1 MSYLELRVLVV
12 LELEWFSSSES
23 DSSVLTDSFRAQPAA
38 EPTPCALFLAGR
50 GREALVPCAESPV
63 PVLAALLAGDHWVAG
78 AGAVSAVLVMMTL
91 LSWLITITVVMLPP
105 LLSSS
110 VSSHK
115 YPVRGFTFHISPSQL
130 WLWSALRAP
139 SQVFCRDSFIM
150 HSLQLCNY
158 VKWSTET
165 FVRGEA

>member
-1 MSYLELRVLVV
+1 MLEIVGMSYLELRVLVV

-23 DSSVLTDSFRAQPAA
+23 DSSVLTDSFRAQDTA
-38 EPTPCALFLAGR
+38 PTPCALFLAGR

-78 AGAVSAVLVMMTL
+78 AGAGSAVSAVLVMMTL

-115 YPVRGFTFHISPSQL
+115 YPVFGFTFHFSPFPVRVSCGGGL
-130 WLWSALRAP
+130 HSAPRHKCSAATV
-139 SQVFCRDSFIM
+139 S
-150 HSLQLCNY
+150 
-158 VKWSTET
+158 
-165 FVRGEA
+165 

>member
-78 AGAVSAVLVMMTL
+78 AGSGSAVSAVLVMMTL

-110 VSSHK
+110 VVTNIQCAVSLFTCLHWPSRRVSCQGSGLHSAPRHK
-115 YPVRGFTFHISPSQL
+115 C
-130 WLWSALRAP
+130 SAATV
-139 SQVFCRDSFIM
+139 S
-150 HSLQLCNY
+150 
-158 VKWSTET
+158 
-165 FVRGEA
+165 

>member
-78 AGAVSAVLVMMTL
+78 AGSGSAVSAVLVMMTL

-105 LLSSS
+105 QLSSS
-110 VSSHK
+110 VVTNIQCAVSL
-115 YPVRGFTFHISPSQL
+115 FTFLRVSCGGGLH
-130 WLWSALRAP
+130 SAPRHKCSAATV
-139 SQVFCRDSFIM
+139 S
-150 HSLQLCNY
+150 
-158 VKWSTET
+158 
-165 FVRGEA
+165 

>member
-78 AGAVSAVLVMMTL
+78 AGSGSAVVLVMMTL

-115 YPVRGFTFHISPSQL
+115 YQCAVSVFTFL
-130 WLWSALRAP
+130 
-139 SQVFCRDSFIM
+139 
-150 HSLQLCNY
+150 
-158 VKWSTET
+158 
-165 FVRGEA
+165 